1 LALDQAVELDNI
13 VYVEA
18 LTQNGGSP
26 FLLDDR
32 GWTAMHYAAYFNHV
46 RCLSLLLKRG
56 CKGKNDLLLDT
67 EGRTTLQVAEQ
78 YRALV
83 PTRPPAPALWPI
95 PLTQRSFVCRYQDCE
110 QLLRAEILHTP
121 KTREANGKHEE
132 KNGAMEAA
140 GGVLGLARS
149 ESGGELTA
157 DASGDEAKAETGGGG
172 GGDDD
177 DDGETSVRDQRNSEL
192 DLRNRTLMTV
202 EDVEKER
209 CWECLQHF
217 LGLPKKVRPRP
228 TQRTHA
234 PHTRHMLTV
243 CCVAGAQDLPE
254 VTEQGKLL
262 AQALREPQKS
272 KGITQSGSDIATRN
286 QSWASGACGPPK

>member
-83 PTRPPAPALWPI
+83 LARAPASAIWHPHEPFPDATLVRV
-95 PLTQRSFVCRYQDCE
+95 LCRVVGRVVSLVVSC
-110 QLLRAEILHTP
+110 RWSC
-121 KTREANGKHEE
+121 RVVGRVVWSCRVV
-132 KNGAMEAA
+132 GR
-140 GGVLGLARS
+140 VVSSGL
-149 ESGGELTA
+149 
-157 DASGDEAKAETGGGG
+157 
-172 GGDDD
+172 
-177 DDGETSVRDQRNSEL
+177 
-192 DLRNRTLMTV
+192 
-202 EDVEKER
+202 
-209 CWECLQHF
+209 
-217 LGLPKKVRPRP
+217 
-228 TQRTHA
+228 
-234 PHTRHMLTV
+234 
-243 CCVAGAQDLPE
+243 
-254 VTEQGKLL
+254 
-262 AQALREPQKS
+262 
-272 KGITQSGSDIATRN
+272 
-286 QSWASGACGPPK
+286 